1 MFLVR
6 LKGKNESKIEKKDI
20 LCELK
25 CELMEGN
32 KVQNKHGMNLNV
44 DSSVKIIVYVKK
56 NITQILLSAVAKM
69 ENI

>member
-1 MFLVR
+1 
-6 LKGKNESKIEKKDI
+6 
-20 LCELK
+20 
-25 CELMEGN
+25 MEGN

-44 DSSVKIIVYVKK
+44 DSSVKSIVYVKK